1 MASVYFHPDISNQDL
16 KIIESKYNKKDTGYL
31 INKASDFICEILSKK
46 IKKKQK
52 IVFICGPGSNGLD
65 GIYSS
70 YKLNSLG
77 YDIRIFLLNSN
88 NDSVMKKLSIS
99 NKLIKKL
106 NLENFD
112 YVVDCMF
119 GYGLNRE
126 LTESHI
132 ELVREINESKAYVYS
147 IDIPSGLNPNTGK
160 LCPVS
165 IKCNTLI
172 SLLNYK
178 RGLFTNHGRDTWDE
192 LVHTKLVSENI
203 DSDDYLISAN
213 HSFSGYCTQKQ
224 FNLEKIHA
232 QHKKSNGISCIISGQ
247 HPYHGALILSC
258 KASIKVGTKYLHV
271 YTDDEYAHSL
281 PMIIPEIIALPF
293 SEKDFLNNLSK
304 YRNILIGP
312 GTDDIT
318 DKFVEIISKNLD
330 NFDSIIVDAGALK
343 YLKKYNLF
351 SDKLIITPHPGEAAD
366 LLNVNT
372 EEIQLDRYKSAKAL
386 HQIYKCIVI
395 LKGSGTIIY
404 DGKKFFTCMDGNY
417 RMAVA
422 GMGDTLAGILL
433 YELSSSRSI
442 LHACIKAVTYH
453 SYSADYLLNNSKI
466 KNYLP
471 SMIPDIYDHLTNI

>member
-1 MASVYFHPDISNQDL
+1 
-16 KIIESKYNKKDTGYL
+16 
-31 INKASDFICEILSKK
+31 
-46 IKKKQK
+46 
-52 IVFICGPGSNGLD
+52 
-65 GIYSS
+65 
-70 YKLNSLG
+70 
-77 YDIRIFLLNSN
+77 
-88 NDSVMKKLSIS
+88 
-99 NKLIKKL
+99 
-106 NLENFD
+106 
-112 YVVDCMF
+112 MF

-213 HSFSGYCTQKQ
+213 HLFSGYCTQKQ
-224 FNLEKIHA
+224 FNVEKIHA

-258 KASIKVGTKYLHV
+258 KASIIVGTKYLHV

-293 SEKDFLNNLSK
+293 
-304 YRNILIGP
+304 
-312 GTDDIT
+312 TDDIS

-386 HQIYKCIVI
+386 HQIYKCTVI
-395 LKGSGTIIY
+395 LKGSGTVIY
-404 DGKKFFTCMDGNY
+404 DGKKFYTCMDGNY

-442 LHACIKAVTYH
+442 LHACIKAITYH
-453 SYSADYLLNNSKI
+453 SYSADYLLHNLKI